1 MNFQTREAQAEENSW
16 SKIDSTEVAPKIEQ
30 KIFEDDINDKM
41 VLYREETD
49 KEVQIS
55 STRNSGD
62 FLFTKMTK
70 ESVMDREIQKVIEE
84 EADLTESKANMLIG
98 DVKVVFEQV
107 EELLDSASWQQ
118 IFQHC
123 LQNF

>member
-1 MNFQTREAQAEENSW
+1 MNFQTKEAQAEENSW
-16 SKIDSTEVAPKIEQ
+16 SKIESTEIAPKIEQ

-49 KEVQIS
+49 KQVQ
-55 STRNSGD
+55 TKRDSGD
-62 FLFTKMTK
+62 FLFPKMTK
-70 ESVMDREIQKVIEE
+70 ESVMEREIKKVIEE

>member
-16 SKIDSTEVAPKIEQ
+16 SKIESTEIAPKIEQ
-30 KIFEDDINDKM
+30 KIFEDDINDKRM
-41 VLYREETD
+41 LYREETD
-49 KEVQIS
+49 EEVQ
-55 STRNSGD
+55 TKRDSGD
-62 FLFTKMTK
+62 FLFPKMTK
-70 ESVMDREIQKVIEE
+70 ESVMEREIKKVIEE

>member
-1 MNFQTREAQAEENSW
+1 MNFQTKEAQAEENSW
-16 SKIDSTEVAPKIEQ
+16 SKIESTEIAPKIEQ
-30 KIFEDDINDKM
+30 KIFEDDINDKRM
-41 VLYREETD
+41 LYREETD
-49 KEVQIS
+49 KEVQ
-55 STRNSGD
+55 TKRD
-62 FLFTKMTK
+62 FLFPKMTK
-70 ESVMDREIQKVIEE
+70 ESVMEREIKKVIEE